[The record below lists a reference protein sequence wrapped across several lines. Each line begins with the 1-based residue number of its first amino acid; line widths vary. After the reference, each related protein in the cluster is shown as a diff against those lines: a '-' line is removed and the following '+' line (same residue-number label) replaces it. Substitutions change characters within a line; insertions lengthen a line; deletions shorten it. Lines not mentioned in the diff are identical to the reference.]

1 MIKNYF
7 KIAWR
12 NLWKNKVFSFI
23 NIIGLAV
30 GMAAF
35 MVIMMFVAYEKSF
48 DNFHTKNIY
57 RLNEVQTIGQ
67 QGATQKVALSMFP
80 MGPALK
86 LEFPEIKNFTRVKW
100 HEKYQLTNGEKR
112 IFVPEMFAV
121 DSTFFNIFDFKVIRG
136 NKQTALLKP
145 HTTMLTQTTAKK
157 LFGDADPIGKVIT
170 HYGDDTVTFTVTGI
184 LADMP
189 KNSQLQFDG
198 LFSFSSIFKPW
209 MFTNWGGNW
218 LNTYLELTPSANT
231 DVLEKK
237 FPAFLK
243 KYSKN
248 DAAKWLKLFVLPL
261 KDVHA
266 NSADIGLDYI
276 NYQKFDRK
284 STNLFAIIALIVL
297 VIACVNFINLSTA
310 RSAERAKEVGIRKSI
325 GAHRFQL
332 AIQFLGETIL
342 ISFMALM
349 LAVILVELALPYIN
363 DLSERDIS
371 FNIFNSFDLIFTVF
385 CGTVLIGLIS
395 GIYPAIYLSSF
406 QAVRVLKGSIQIGKD
421 KGLLRNILVVAQF
434 SSAIFLMIATVFV
447 LRQLKFMEKQDPGYN
462 REQIVNIPL
471 DGITSRKYDRFKNA
485 LSGNMLVDGVTAS
498 QDILGSHLDQ
508 TGVTFRPHN
517 GPKQDL
523 GTTLLVV
530 DANYLSLYKIKLAAG
545 ENFSGDTAMDTRQY
559 IVNEALAHELL
570 KDHPK
575 APVSSLL
582 GEHFGFDS
590 LGTIVGI
597 AKNFNFN
604 SLQYK
609 IEPMFMI
616 SARKF
621 GFRDVSVKINGSRT
635 TEALAFIK
643 SKWNSIYPGYP
654 FEYQFLD
661 DHFNEVY
668 KANNQQSQIV
678 GILSGLAIFI
688 SCLGL
693 FGLASHS
700 AEKRVKEIGV
710 RKVLGASVQR
720 IVLLLSGNFLKLVLV
735 ANLIAWPIAWYVMH
749 KWLSDYAYRIDI
761 SWTIFALVA
770 FVSVLIALVT
780 ISFQS
785 VKAALANPV
794 KSLRS
799 E

>member
-7 KIAWR
+7 KVAWR
-12 NLWKNKVFSFI
+12 NIWKNKIFSTI

-57 RLNEVQTIGQ
+57 RLNEVQTVGQ

-86 LEFPEIKNFTRVKW
+86 LDLPEIINFTRVKW
-100 HEKYQLTNGEKR
+100 NEKYQLTNGEKR
-112 IFVPEMFAV
+112 VFLPQMLAV
-121 DSTFFNIFDFKVIRG
+121 DSTFLKIFDFKVIRG
-136 NKQTALLKP
+136 DRQTALLKP
-145 HTTMLTQTTAKK
+145 HTAMLTEATAKK
-157 LFGDADPIGKVIT
+157 LFGNADPIGRVIT
-170 HYGDDTVTFTVTGI
+170 HYGDDTTTFAVTGI
-184 LADMP
+184 LADVP

-209 MFTNWGGNW
+209 MFKNWGGNW
-218 LNTYLELTPSANT
+218 LNTYMELAPGTNPAA
-231 DVLEKK
+231 LEKK
-237 FPAFLK
+237 FPAFVK
-243 KYSKN
+243 KHMGPDGPKYV
-248 DAAKWLKLFVLPL
+248 KLFVLPL
-261 KDVHA
+261 KDVHS
-266 NSADIGLDYI
+266 NSADIGLDYV
-276 NYQKFDRK
+276 NYQKFDKK

-297 VIACVNFINLSTA
+297 IIACVNFINLSTA
-310 RSAERAKEVGIRKSI
+310 RSAERAKEVGVRKSI

-332 AIQFLGETIL
+332 AIQFLAETVL
-342 ISFMALM
+342 ISFIALIF
-349 LAVILVELALPYIN
+349 AIALVELVLPYIN
-363 DLSERDIS
+363 SLSEREIT
-371 FNIFNSFDLIFTVF
+371 FNMFSSVSMLVTVF
-385 CGTVLIGLIS
+385 GGTVLIGLIS

-406 QAVRVLKGSIQIGKD
+406 QPVKVLKGSVQVGKN
-421 KGLLRNILVVAQF
+421 KSLLRNILVVTQF
-434 SSAIFLMIATVFV
+434 ASAIFLMIATVFV
-447 LRQLKFMEKQDPGYN
+447 LKQLRFMQKQDPGYN
-462 REQIVNIPL
+462 RDQIVNIPL
-471 DGITSRKYDRFKNA
+471 DGVTTKKYDLLKKE
-485 LSGNMLVDGVTAS
+485 LSGNTMISGVTAS

-508 TGVTFRPHN
+508 TGVTFKPAN
-517 GPKQDL
+517 GPKQQL
-523 GTTLLVV
+523 GTTVLVV
-530 DANYLSLYKIKLAAG
+530 DNNYLDLYKIKLAAG
-545 ENFSGDTAMDTRQY
+545 KNFSSEKTQDGRQY
-559 IVNEALAHELL
+559 IVNEALAKELL

-575 APVSSLL
+575 APVSSLI
-582 GEHFGFDS
+582 GQQFGFDS
-590 LGTIVGI
+590 LGTITGV

-616 SARKF
+616 SALHW
-621 GFRDVSVKINGSRT
+621 GFRDVSVKINGGNP
-635 TEALAFIK
+635 AAAIAFIK
-643 SKWNSIYPGYP
+643 SKWDSIYPDYP

-668 KANNQQSQIV
+668 KADNQVSQIV
-678 GILSGLAIFI
+678 GILAGLAIFI

-720 IVLLLSGNFLKLVLV
+720 IVLLLSGNFLKLVFI
-735 ANLIAWPIAWYVMH
+735 ANIIAWPLAWYAIH
-749 KWLSDYAYRIDI
+749 TWLSDFAYRIDI
-761 SWTIFALVA
+761 TWVIFAIVA
-770 FVSVLIALVT
+770 FTSVLIALIT

-785 VKAALANPV
+785 VKAAIANPV

>member
-12 NLWKNKVFSFI
+12 NLWKNKAFSAI
-23 NIIGLAV
+23 NIIGLSV

-48 DNFHTKNIY
+48 DNFHTRNIY

-86 LEFPEIKNFTRVKW
+86 LEYPEIKNFTRINW
-100 HEKYQLTNGEKR
+100 HEKYQMTYKNARVFL
-112 IFVPEMFAV
+112 PEAFAV
-121 DSTFFNIFDFKVIRG
+121 DSTFFQIFDFKLLAG
-136 NKQTALLKP
+136 DKKTALANP
-145 HTTMLTQTTAKK
+145 HSILITETTAKK
-157 LFGDADPIGKVIT
+157 LFGDENPIGKTIT
-170 HYGDDTVTFTVTGI
+170 HYADDTVSFAVTGV
-184 LADMP
+184 LADVP
-189 KNSQLQFDG
+189 KNSQLQFDAI
-198 LFSFSSIFKPW
+198 FSFSSIYKKW

-218 LNTYLELTPSANT
+218 LNTYLDLVPGT
-231 DVLEKK
+231 DPAKFEKK
-237 FPAFLK
+237 MPAFITKHLGK
-243 KYSKN
+243 DGTKYM
-248 DAAKWLKLFVLPL
+248 KLFVLPL

-276 NYQKFDRK
+276 NYQKFDKK
-284 STNLFAIIALIVL
+284 STNLFAIIALIVM

-342 ISFMALM
+342 ISFIALVF
-349 LAVILVELALPYIN
+349 AIALVELVLPYVN
-363 DLSERDIS
+363 NLSERQIS
-371 FNIFNSFDLIFTVF
+371 FGIFKSIGVIATVF
-385 CGTVLIGLIS
+385 FGTVLIGIIS

-406 QAVRVLKGSIQIGKD
+406 QPVKVLKGSIQVGRD
-421 KGLLRNILVVAQF
+421 KGLLRNILVVTQF
-434 SSAIFLMIATVFV
+434 ASAIFLMIATIFV
-447 LRQLKFMEKQDPGYN
+447 LKQLKFMQKQDPGYN
-462 REQIVNIPL
+462 RDQIVNIPL
-471 DGITSRKYDRFKNA
+471 DGVTTKKYELFKKE
-485 LSGNMLVDGVTAS
+485 LGGSTLVSGVTAS

-508 TGVTFRPHN
+508 TGVNFKPAN
-517 GPKQDL
+517 GPKQNL

-530 DANYLSLYKIKLAAG
+530 DDNYLDVYKIKLAAG
-545 ENFSGDTAMDTRQY
+545 KSFSSDKTLNGREY
-559 IVNEALAHELL
+559 LVNEALAKELL
-570 KDHPK
+570 KDNPK
-575 APVSSLL
+575 APLTSLI
-582 GEHFGFDS
+582 GAQFGFDS
-590 LGTIVGI
+590 LGTIKGI
-597 AKNFNFN
+597 VKNFNFN

-609 IEPMFMI
+609 IEPMFLVG
-616 SARKF
+616 AHTW
-621 GFRDVSVKINGSRT
+621 GFRNISVKINGSNT
-635 TEALAFIK
+635 TAALAFIK
-643 SKWNSIYPGYP
+643 SKWDSVYPDYP

-661 DHFNEVY
+661 DHFAEVY
-668 KANNQQSQIV
+668 KADNQVSQIV
-678 GILSGLAIFI
+678 GILAGLAIFI

-720 IVLLLSGNFLKLVLV
+720 IVLLLSGNFLKLVFI
-735 ANLIAWPIAWYVMH
+735 ANIIAWPLAWWAMN
-749 KWLSDYAYRIDI
+749 KWLSTFAYRIDVT
-761 SWTIFALVA
+761 WTIFLVVA
-770 FVSVLIALVT
+770 IVSVLIALIT

-785 VKAALANPV
+785 IKAAIANPV